1 MSTLACYPK
10 HKKPVCDRCDAR
22 TNCVS
27 CCMCTPRA
35 ARGRPRKESESP
47 SEPPS
52 SSPLVQRVNPER
64 AARDRVLDSNATAET
79 PEKEDISQVSSSQA
93 HILDVLE
100 LMGCKEHESS
110 VRRLP
115 HIDNRCQVVNTSEAD
130 IDATAMQRVDNVFL
144 RGVKAW
150 IHLLLPNLKLKC
162 DSKLKA
168 VCSIMSMA
176 EEQLIAGQ
184 STDEL
189 EIDEEDDVPTSVTTP
204 IDVSMLTT
212 IPNIIREVLQHETRY
227 TSTDSRKLLVP
238 LSHVPSEY
246 LASILR
252 ISNSYAKRLSFQAKV
267 DQLYLTHGVKLQEF
281 NQTHSRVHVD
291 MIQSAVD
298 FVYSEGNIG
307 RLAWEVRKRSPN
319 RNLRWKDL
327 ENVFAMRS
335 LVLKHDIATITRCTL
350 RGTKMLFLGSHLL
363 EGRYSTPSP
372 EPSPEEESSRRRV
385 QG

>member
-1 MSTLACYPK
+1 MESTTIVVILPSESHWASPSSSETLSP
-10 HKKPVCDRCDAR
+10 HDSMETTDGQGGTLRDDHNITIV
-22 TNCVS
+22 
-27 CCMCTPRA
+27 
-35 ARGRPRKESESP
+35 KESESP

-115 HIDNRCQVVNTSEAD
+115 HIDNRCQVVNASEAD

-184 STDEL
+184 STD
-189 EIDEEDDVPTSVTTP
+189 
-204 IDVSMLTT
+204 
-212 IPNIIREVLQHETRY
+212 
-227 TSTDSRKLLVP
+227 
-238 LSHVPSEY
+238 
-246 LASILR
+246 
-252 ISNSYAKRLSFQAKV
+252 
-267 DQLYLTHGVKLQEF
+267 
-281 NQTHSRVHVD
+281 
-291 MIQSAVD
+291 
-298 FVYSEGNIG
+298 
-307 RLAWEVRKRSPN
+307 
-319 RNLRWKDL
+319 
-327 ENVFAMRS
+327 
-335 LVLKHDIATITRCTL
+335 
-350 RGTKMLFLGSHLL
+350 
-363 EGRYSTPSP
+363 
-372 EPSPEEESSRRRV
+372 
-385 QG
+385 